1 MWIAFGCLFITIIL
15 GISLARHNLKVL
27 RETKQERLEA
37 RRRYKKIKNE
47 RLRIAL
53 GLPKKENKEEKNG

>member
-1 MWIAFGCLFITIIL
+1 MYLVLSCLLITIIL

-27 RETKQERLEA
+27 RETKEERLEA

-47 RLRIAL
+47 RLRKAL
-53 GLPKKENKEEKNG
+53 GIPKREN